1 MNGNYIELTKGMARS
16 NTRGAVLK
24 KFIVGLVLAISLA
37 ATLSANAASFVDTGL
52 LKDACAYHTAT
63 LLPNG
68 KVLVAGGYHDDYFLL
83 GDSPSYLLKTELYD
97 PATEKW
103 TATGK
108 MNTRRDR
115 HTATLLPNGM
125 VLVAGGADKKT
136 VLSQSE
142 LYDPVSE
149 TWTNTGDLN
158 NARSDHTATLLANG
172 KVLVVGGIGLT
183 NVLSSAEIY
192 DPATGDWTL
201 TGSMVHGRYRHTATL
216 LANGKVLVAG
226 GTDGATASNSG
237 VPLSSAELY
246 DPATGTW
253 TETSPLNTRRDS
265 HTATLLPN
273 GKVLV
278 AGGAIDTEYYTS
290 LASAELYDPASG
302 TWTYTGAMVTLTP
315 DLLVPGRFNHT
326 ANLLPNGQVLVTGGE
341 AREVGNLSPL
351 SSAELYDP
359 VAGTWAAS
367 ATLAARESHT
377 ATLLP
382 NGKVLVAGGWNSF
395 FYPFITVGTAELYVG
410 TLTLTKPTQ
419 LSDGSF
425 QFTFT
430 GSTGDVFSVLATTNF
445 SLPLTNWTELGSAT
459 EISPGQFR
467 FTDAEAT
474 NYSQRFYQLR
484 SP

>member
-1 MNGNYIELTKGMARS
+1 MNNKFEELIKGLAKS
-16 NTRGAVLK
+16 FTRRAVLRT
-24 KFIVGLVLAISLA
+24 FGIGLVLVISLA
-37 ATLSANAASFVDTGL
+37 ATQAVYAASFVDTGS

-63 LLPNG
+63 LLSNG
-68 KVLVAGGYHDDYFLL
+68 KVLVAGGYYDDSIE
-83 GDSPSYLLKTELYD
+83 GNNSARYLLKAELYD
-97 PATEKW
+97 PVTGKW

-108 MNTRRDR
+108 MNTKRDR

-125 VLVAGGADKKT
+125 VLLVGGADKKT

-149 TWTNTGDLN
+149 TWTNTGVLINDR
-158 NARSDHTATLLANG
+158 ADHTATLLANG
-172 KVLVVGGIGLT
+172 KVLVTGGIGLT

-226 GTDGATASNSG
+226 GADGALALYHG

-253 TETSPLNTRRDS
+253 TETNPLNTRRDS

-290 LASAELYDPASG
+290 LASAELYDPTSG
-302 TWTYTGAMVTLTP
+302 TWTYTGSMVTLTP
-315 DLLVPGRFNHT
+315 YLLAPGRFDHT
-326 ANLLPNGQVLVTGGE
+326 ATVLPNGKVLVTGGE
-341 AREVGNLSPL
+341 AGEFVNIEALAT
-351 SSAELYDP
+351 AELYDP
-359 VAGTWAAS
+359 VAGTWAA
-367 ATLAARESHT
+367 AGTLNTPRASHT

-382 NGKVLVAGGWNSF
+382 SGKVLVAGGW
-395 FYPFITVGTAELYVG
+395 YPFFPIVTVKRAELYVG
-410 TLTLTKPTQ
+410 TLTLTNPTQ
-419 LSDGSF
+419 LSNGSF
-425 QFTFT
+425 QFSFT
-430 GSTGDVFSVLATTNF
+430 GSTGDVFSVLATTNLT
-445 SLPLTNWTELGSAT
+445 LPLTNWTVLGSAT